1 MATGGRPR
9 SVASKPARRASIIP
23 CAAASLA
30 MFLIGMDTFI
40 VNVALPTIGTE
51 LHANMAA
58 QQWIVDGF
66 TLAFAALLLLAG
78 NLSDR
83 FGAKRAFMAGTAGFA
98 VSSLICALAVGA
110 GMLVLGR
117 TLLGVSAAPVLPSSM
132 SVIREAY
139 PREADRSR
147 ALAIWGIGGSL
158 AAAVGPILGGALAP
172 IHWSL
177 IFSINIPFCL
187 AIVTLCLRLAPSAAS
202 APLRRARAGARR
214 RGPHRPH
221 RWHHRGRLPRLHGT
235 RAGCAH
241 RLRRHRAGG
250 LRLLADAGPLS
261 HGAARTLPQA
271 RHAGG
276 GVRGLRDDSLV
287 ERRDLPVHA
296 HPAAE
301 RRPRPLASG
310 LVFQPSAITCSITNM
325 LSDRLSGV
333 WSTRRILV
341 VGIAILSA
349 GYAVFPALGGQLSAG
364 GVAVAIAVAGSGGG
378 LMTPTFAGM
387 VLRYSEPSQAG
398 IASAVF
404 NTLRQVGGAVGMALF
419 GALARSMESTAAGVM
434 TSFSV
439 SLTLMALLLVM
450 IARLRE

>member
-1 MATGGRPR
+1 MSTISHTRSPEKPTTTAGARPR
-9 SVASKPARRASIIP
+9 AAASKQAKRASMLP

-83 FGAKRAFMAGTAGFA
+83 FGAKHAFMAGTAGFA

-117 TLLGVSAAPVLPSSM
+117 TLLGVSAALLLPSST

-147 ALAIWGIGGSL
+147 ALAIWGIGGIIEGGSRGFTAPAPAVLIVFGTIAL
-158 AAAVGPILGGALAP
+158 ATFAFSQTRARYPMVPPALFRKLGMRAAVFGGFAMILSWNGAIFL
-172 IHWSL
+172 STL
-177 IFSINIPFCL
+177 IL
-187 AIVTLCLRLAPSAAS
+187 QQSA
-202 APLRRARAGARR
+202 
-214 RGPHRPH
+214 
-221 RWHHRGRLPRLHGT
+221 
-235 RAGCAH
+235 
-241 RLRRHRAGG
+241 G
-250 LRLLADAGPLS
+250 LD
-261 HGAARTLPQA
+261 
-271 RHAGG
+271 
-276 GVRGLRDDSLV
+276 
-287 ERRDLPVHA
+287 
-296 HPAAE
+296 
-301 RRPRPLASG
+301 PLASS
-310 LVFQPSAITCSITNM
+310 LVFLPSAITCSIANM
-325 LSDRLSGV
+325 LSDRLSGS

-349 GYAVFPALGGQLSAG
+349 GYAVFLALGGQLSAG

-378 LMTPTFAGM
+378 LMTPTFARM

-404 NTLRQVGGAVGMALF
+404 NTLRQVGGAVGVALF
-419 GALARSMESTAAGVM
+419 GALASSMADAAAGVM
-434 TSFSV
+434 ASFAV
-439 SLTLMALLLVM
+439 SLTLIALLLVM
-450 IARLRE
+450 ITRLRE